1 MKKIFNF
8 TLAMAFGLCLTSC
21 IDDIENINPQQT
33 TEMDADALFNKVY
46 ATFVLTGQNGPADDN
61 YADLLKMD
69 EGRTQYTRMLW
80 NVNELAADEAHWY
93 WYKNDAGYEDL
104 IHNTFGADNAVTQGL
119 FYRVYFNITECNL
132 YLKYIPEDGTEETK
146 ARRAEAQLI
155 RAMMYY
161 TVMDLYGNGPFS
173 DKYET
178 GNSGEYYTR
187 AQFFAWIEKE
197 LKEVACRLRAPRTN
211 TYGRLDKAAAWL
223 MLSRLYLNAE
233 VYAGTARWQDAL
245 TYADSV
251 INHSGY
257 KLHDTGC
264 VSSTGEHFTPYQML
278 FLADNDTNGA
288 QNEAIFPLLHQGDK
302 TQSYG
307 AMHALVL
314 QSYSPDMSNDIPSG
328 TDNNW
333 GKCAT
338 IKMALSK
345 VFFGDKTDAEP
356 NFDKVDKTKGSAAD
370 NAVLA
375 AGDDRALMYSKGY
388 TQRVATEGE
397 QTHGYSCVKFRN
409 VTSTG
414 ASTTTTNGFVDT
426 DWPYL
431 RFAEA
436 LLNYA
441 EASIRL
447 NGPNAAAT
455 AMINKLRNRADAYE
469 QASYNLED
477 VLNEWAKEFWWEG
490 RRRMDLVRFG
500 KYGGQNEYKWEF
512 MGNAAEGNQFPAYRN
527 IFGIPSAEITNNPA
541 IQPNPGY

>member
-1 MKKIFNF
+1 MKKIFNL
-8 TLAMAFGLCLTSC
+8 TLALAFGLCLTSC

-33 TEMDADALFNKVY
+33 TELDADALFNKVY
-46 ATFVLTGQNGPADDN
+46 ATFVLTGQNGPSDDN

-69 EGRTQYTRMLW
+69 EGRSQYTRMLW
-80 NVNELAADEAHWY
+80 NVNELSTDEAHWY

-104 IHNTFGADNAVTQGL
+104 VHNTYGADNAVSQGL

-132 YLKYIPEDGTEETK
+132 YLKYIPDDGTEETK
-146 ARRAEAQLI
+146 ARRAEARLI

-161 TVMDLYGNGPFS
+161 TVMDLFGNGPFS
-173 DKYET
+173 DVYET
-178 GNSGEYYTR
+178 GNSGVYYTR
-187 AQFFAWIEKE
+187 SQFFTWIEKE
-197 LKEVACRLRAPRTN
+197 LKEVDADLKAPRQN

-233 VYAGTARWQDAL
+233 VYTGTAHWQEAMD
-245 TYADSV
+245 YAKKVIDS
-251 INHSGY
+251 NY
-257 KLHDTGC
+257 ELFTGEKI
-264 VSSTGEHFTPYQML
+264 SSTGEHFTAYQML
-278 FLADNDTNGA
+278 FLADNNSNGA
-288 QNEAIFPLLHQGDK
+288 QVEAIFPLLHQGDK

-307 AMHALVL
+307 AMHALIL
-314 QSYSPDMSNDIPSG
+314 QSYSPDMSNDVPSG

-338 IKMALSK
+338 IKMGLSQ

-356 NFDKVDKTKGSAAD
+356 NFCKVDKTKTGAD

-388 TQRVATEGE
+388 TQKIETEGE

-431 RFAEA
+431 RAAEA
-436 LLNYA
+436 YLNYA

-447 NGPNAAAT
+447 NGPNLDAT
-455 AMINKLRNRADAYE
+455 SKINALRARAHAYE
-469 QASYNLED
+469 QPNYTLDE

-500 KYGGQNEYKWEF
+500 KFGGQNDYKWEF